1 MGVHTFD
8 AMGTT
13 VSVRVVEAANAPAAG
28 ARLDDALA
36 GVRHAFDAFE
46 RTFSLYRHDS
56 ELTRIAQGEVRL
68 ADASPEVRD
77 MYAKAV
83 GWRVCTGG
91 AFTPHR
97 PDGIMDLSGLVKAEA
112 ITAAGDVLRLAGFDA
127 FSVNAGGDVLTAGA
141 PQRGFW
147 TTGVVDP
154 ADRSQLLTTV
164 RSDVD
169 LPAVATSGTS
179 ERGEHI
185 WSTPVRAE
193 AGLRDTI
200 TQATVLAGDIVT
212 ADVLATAIVAG
223 GRATLDAVTDE
234 HPVGVL
240 VAFGDGTLAANA
252 RSRERVVR

>member
-1 MGVHTFD
+1 MGVHIFD

-13 VSVRVVEAANAPAAG
+13 VSVRVVEGADVSS
-28 ARLDDALA
+28 ARLEDALA
-36 GVRHAFDAFE
+36 GVRHAFVAFE

-56 ELTRIAQGEVRL
+56 ELTRIARGEVRL

-77 MYAKAV
+77 MYAAAV
-83 GWRVCTGG
+83 GWRARTGG

-97 PDGIMDLSGLVKAEA
+97 PDGIVDLSGLVKAEA
-112 ITAAGDVLRLAGFDA
+112 IAAAGDVLRQAGFDA
-127 FSVNAGGDVLTAGA
+127 FTVNAGGDVLTAGA
-141 PQRGFW
+141 PERGFW

-164 RSDVD
+164 RSDDD

-185 WSTPVRAE
+185 WSTPVHAE
-193 AGLRDTI
+193 ASLRDTI
-200 TQATVLAGDIVT
+200 AQATVLAGDIVT

-240 VAFGDGTLAANA
+240 AAFGDGTLAANA
-252 RSRERVVR
+252 RCRERVVR